1 MIYWCLPLSVLKEAT
16 LIGNTVTRSAIAS
29 LYVEVTKW
37 WALPTLRQKSN
48 LDKEYGY

>member
-29 LYVEVTKW
+29 HCVEATSSRNTVTRS
-37 WALPTLRQKSN
+37 ALA
-48 LDKEYGY
+48 